1 MSISQNT
8 KQNVRQ
14 RAGKRCEYCLSH
26 QDYIM
31 GRLQIDHV
39 WPSSKGGT
47 DEEDNLCL
55 ACELCNQHKWTK
67 TDGYDRGTGMRFP
80 LYNPRQDLWEEH
92 FVWSPDGTQ
101 IIGLTPYGRV
111 TIQELNLNS
120 KLAVTVRRNWV
131 KAGLHPPSI
140 E

>member
-1 MSISQNT
+1 
-8 KQNVRQ
+8 
-14 RAGKRCEYCLSH
+14 
-26 QDYIM
+26 
-31 GRLQIDHV
+31 
-39 WPSSKGGT
+39 
-47 DEEDNLCL
+47 
-55 ACELCNQHKWTK
+55 
-67 TDGYDRGTGMRFP
+67 MRFP